1 MYDIFDTAYR
11 ETIEDSYRTS
21 LTLKDQHYDLTI
33 IDTSGNHQFPAMRN
47 LAIQKSHAFV
57 LVYALNSLKSFHEM
71 KRLHG
76 IIRKNQNK
84 RNHPTLFVGN
94 MFDQPIREI
103 TLSDVKELLF
113 TGDSE
118 TVQHIEVSAK
128 TDFNIKFLFRKIVH
142 MIMTFQNS
150 KEQGNMN
157 IKYNLVNNS
166 RFHHSPR
173 ITRALT
179 LGPCQLPSQNL
190 RRFHKRELQR
200 ETSKSFSM

>member
-1 MYDIFDTAYR
+1 MYDTFDAAYL

-21 LTLKDQHYDLTI
+21 LTLKNQHYDLTI

-71 KRLHG
+71 KRLHE

-103 TLSDVKELLF
+103 TLSNIKELLF
-113 TGDSE
+113 RCDRE

-128 TDFNIKFLFRKIVH
+128 TDFNIKFLFHKIVY
-142 MIMTFQNS
+142 MIMTFQNT
-150 KEQGNMN
+150 KEQGNRN
-157 IKYNLVNNS
+157 IKCNLVDNLKFYN
-166 RFHHSPR
+166 SPR

-200 ETSKSFSM
+200 ETSKSFSG